1 MGCWLYHSKPQYL
14 SLWFT
19 SNLTKRERCT
29 HPQKNLKQVL
39 HQDVSTSI
47 TVITYHKSM
56 TISNTVSQL
65 MDWNQWPLKY
75 QTASPSIRA
84 DPTAW
89 CVMCLFHPVCCS
101 LFLSFDGKL
110 CWNWGVGAP
119 SPPPSRCQTGY
130 FSERK
135 TGVSHVNRSIITA
148 VRGKNLKYGSR
159 EHFHMLLW
167 WWNVVVF
174 Y

>member
-56 TISNTVSQL
+56 TISNIVSQL

-110 CWNWGVGAP
+110 CWNWGVHIVPTPQQVPNRLLQWAKNRGVP
-119 SPPPSRCQTGY
+119 CQPLDNHSSQG
-130 FSERK
+130 EK
-135 TGVSHVNRSIITA
+135 PQV
-148 VRGKNLKYGSR
+148 
-159 EHFHMLLW
+159 W
-167 WWNVVVF
+167 
-174 Y
+174 